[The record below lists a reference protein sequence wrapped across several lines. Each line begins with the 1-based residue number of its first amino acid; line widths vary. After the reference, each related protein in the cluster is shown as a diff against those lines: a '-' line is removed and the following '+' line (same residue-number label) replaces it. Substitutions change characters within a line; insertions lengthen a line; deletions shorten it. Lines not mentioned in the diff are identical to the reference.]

1 MVSIRTY
8 RGRTTFI
15 HKARNLL
22 RAHIYHL
29 MIPHLSSD
37 GSTIAE
43 VPESLMFTTKWLS
56 DVSQMYPH
64 IHALH
69 HSSETPIHSS
79 SGPAAN
85 ALSSESNTQRAIPP
99 FEAHT
104 PVRLMPTNAN
114 ATYTPPAP
122 STQHQTYAPASFRL
136 LYFAPPMQ
144 SMSLFIVYADAL
156 NRDAGTEMRSISC
169 KVLW

>member
-1 MVSIRTY
+1 MVSMRTY
-8 RGRTTFI
+8 QGRSTFI

-22 RAHIYHL
+22 RAHVPHV
-29 MIPHLSSD
+29 MIPHFSSD

-85 ALSSESNTQRAIPP
+85 ALSSESNTHRATPP

-104 PVRLMPTNAN
+104 PMRLMPTNAN
-114 ATYTPPAP
+114 TIIYSSRTID
-122 STQHQTYAPASFRL
+122 STSN
-136 LYFAPPMQ
+136 
-144 SMSLFIVYADAL
+144 I
-156 NRDAGTEMRSISC
+156 RSCIFSSTILRSANA
-169 KVLW
+169 V